1 MVSKQKKRKTAAT
14 NQQEEEQEQND
25 NQVELERT
33 QRIYDDFKNEYFDI
47 IDQTPLDLN
56 RKLSCITELESSLQE
71 CQQELQEDLI
81 AYTDY
86 SKSVTSVPTHQTQ
99 QAENETQDDLTN
111 RLRTL
116 AEPNLWGIIPALPPS
131 LIINST

>member
-33 QRIYDDFKNEYFDI
+33 QRIYDDFKNELI

-116 AEPNLWGIIPALPPS
+116 AEPNLWESSQHFPP